1 MNLKRNKYWFDI
13 EIAVM
18 ALQDT
23 KASNRRLKTT
33 TVLKNFAIDI
43 TKDNMQSRIFTSG
56 YRTADAFLRFAYN
69 QHLLLKNS
77 VAYNAVSI
85 QSYVHTSLNFSKKEE
100 AQIPENA

>member
-43 TKDNMQSRIFTSG
+43 TKDNM
-56 YRTADAFLRFAYN
+56 
-69 QHLLLKNS
+69 
-77 VAYNAVSI
+77 
-85 QSYVHTSLNFSKKEE
+85 
-100 AQIPENA
+100 